1 MFTGSSVAL
10 ITPMKADGQGASS
23 IDLEAFDALLAWHQ
37 QAGTASVVIGGTT
50 GESATLDHEEYI
62 QLLTHAVERLK
73 GRVAV
78 IAGTGS
84 PSTEHTIHRTR
95 LAQALGADAAL
106 VVTPAYNRPSQRG
119 LLAHYQAVADA
130 SDLPVILYNV
140 PSRTACDL
148 LPETAL
154 ALAKHERIV
163 AIKEAVPDT
172 ARIQTLLD
180 GGLCVLSGDDPTFVR
195 SMEMGASGV
204 ISVASNIVPNTM
216 ARLCALAKDQQFD
229 EARRINRMLEP
240 LYAFLGVETNPV
252 PAKWLLAQMGRCQD
266 AIRLPLVGL
275 DSQYHAKGQAL
286 IESIKAID
294 ENMGGE

>member
-1 MFTGSSVAL
+1 MFKGSSVAL
-10 ITPMKADGQGASS
+10 ITPMKADDQGASS
-23 IDLEAFDALLAWHQ
+23 IDLDAFDALLSWHQ

-50 GESATLDHEEYI
+50 GESATLDHEEYV
-62 QLLTHAVERLK
+62 QLLTHAVEHLK
-73 GRVAV
+73 GQVKV

-163 AIKEAVPDT
+163 AIKEAVPDP
-172 ARIQTLLD
+172 ARVQALLD
-180 GGLCVLSGDDPTFVR
+180 GGLSVLSGDDPSFVR
-195 SMEMGASGV
+195 SMKMGASGV
-204 ISVASNIVPNTM
+204 ISVASNVVPKTM
-216 ARLCALAKDQQFD
+216 AKICSLIEAGDVGGAERIDQTLA
-229 EARRINRMLEP
+229 P
-240 LYAFLGVETNPV
+240 LYEFLGVETNPV

-275 DSQYHAKGQAL
+275 DSQYHGKGRAL
-286 IESIKAID
+286 IEALAEI
-294 ENMGGE
+294 E